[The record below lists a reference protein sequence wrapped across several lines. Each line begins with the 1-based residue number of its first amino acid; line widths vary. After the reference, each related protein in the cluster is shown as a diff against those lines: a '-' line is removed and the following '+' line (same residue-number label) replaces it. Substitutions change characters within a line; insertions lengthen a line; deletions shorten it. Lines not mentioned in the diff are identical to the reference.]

1 MASLPNAAHETDENV
16 RRVIL
21 DDLRK
26 RRSSSVVSI
35 NNLVAHI
42 RAAVP
47 DTSRTDRQLA
57 RMAFNAA
64 MQLGLVPV
72 YDPEVPVTGADGD
85 FRGSYG
91 YGHRAHKPDPD
102 ARYGFEPDTVVR
114 PLPVKA
120 RNRWR

>member
-1 MASLPNAAHETDENV
+1 MASLSNATLETDENV

-21 DDLRK
+21 EDLSD

-35 NNLVAHI
+35 NGLVAHI
-42 RAAVP
+42 RTAVP

-57 RMAFNAA
+57 KMAFDAA

-72 YDPEVPVTGADGD
+72 YDPEVPITDADGD

-91 YGHRAHKPDPD
+91 YGHRAHKPDPG
-102 ARYGFEPDTVVR
+102 ARYGFEPDAVR
-114 PLPVKA
+114 PLPVKT